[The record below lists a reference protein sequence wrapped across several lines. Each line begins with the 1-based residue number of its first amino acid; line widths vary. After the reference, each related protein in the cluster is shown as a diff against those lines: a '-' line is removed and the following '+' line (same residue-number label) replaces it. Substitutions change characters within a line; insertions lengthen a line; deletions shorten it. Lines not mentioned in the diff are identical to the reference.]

1 MTTQKELTEEIFSF
15 IMQKKEELKAELD
28 DFTAPFI
35 ATMAEPESDD
45 DFKYAKEQFDKAM
58 SNESDCDKLLC
69 DIEDLLNE
77 N

>member
-28 DFTAPFI
+28 EYTAPFV
-35 ATMAEPESDD
+35 ATMAEPESDSD
-45 DFKYAKEQFDKAM
+45 YNYAKEQFDEAM
-58 SNESDCDKLLC
+58 KNEAECDELLC

-77 N
+77 R